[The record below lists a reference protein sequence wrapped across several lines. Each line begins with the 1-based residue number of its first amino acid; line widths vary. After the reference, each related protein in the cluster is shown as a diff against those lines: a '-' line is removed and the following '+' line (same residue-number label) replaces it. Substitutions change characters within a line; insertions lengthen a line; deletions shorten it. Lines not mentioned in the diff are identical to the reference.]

1 MTSQRRSLCCQPRI
15 VAPHSGQVSNFCF
28 PVGPVIERMG
38 GHCFQSDPCE
48 PLAGVHGGHPGWTR
62 LELAKGARGK
72 FRMALKP
79 AGAGASGDP
88 MYASAALP
96 AGLTAFERNVNRY
109 LTRTQAHTSGA
120 I

>member
-79 AGAGASGDP
+79 AGHVTSVDQ
-88 MYASAALP
+88 MYASAPFKGAV
-96 AGLTAFERNVNRY
+96 TAIRQNVDLYRSTN
-109 LTRTQAHTSGA
+109 Q
-120 I
+120 